1 LPTFVTIPESDVA
14 NMIDR
19 LRYLDE
25 SLSNQPIVQEQQDLS
40 LQILDTLKT
49 LTSADEELVKINS
62 PIPFVGTDVEVS
74 FDNSTSH
81 VEPNYD
87 SAPTLDLAESVQDSS
102 LMKCLKPPVAASDS
116 GISFSPTSVDSRS
129 KSSVSSANSASVRV
143 DKDNLSRDARN
154 VTLSLEMQKFKRRT
168 SILETL
174 REVGFKDAEVPPL
187 KLKKPVEVRVIYLRA
202 MEMLGKDYS
211 EDVDVKVGLSDRHRL
226 VSVSLTHDENRVF
239 PHQHKPAYFLSHFT
253 EPKRRDAAMPLHDPK
268 DLLSL
273 VPVSYGLV
281 DAVPASPSSWNVFFV
296 DHFCAITFMEN
307 PPKIIAQY
315 PCLRLRL
322 TCHLSLSLASR
333 IRSPLFPISVRAS
346 RQRREDSGDSSKSTE
361 ALISLAL
368 QLDGLDLFYLQRRDE
383 ALDGRLLLDKPGTEA
398 VVSAWDLFFSTVH
411 FALRFR
417 TLGRRTFEDVSIE
430 LVSLPGRDFYDDKE
444 FLALHL

>member
-1 LPTFVTIPESDVA
+1 MYVILPT
-14 NMIDR
+14 
-19 LRYLDE
+19 YLSVCLSTFLSSCLSVFLNIFHSVFRSVFSQ
-25 SLSNQPIVQEQQDLS
+25 SLFLC
-40 LQILDTLKT
+40 
-49 LTSADEELVKINS
+49 LTSTI
-62 PIPFVGTDVEVS
+62 FT
-74 FDNSTSH
+74 
-81 VEPNYD
+81 
-87 SAPTLDLAESVQDSS
+87 
-102 LMKCLKPPVAASDS
+102 
-116 GISFSPTSVDSRS
+116 
-129 KSSVSSANSASVRV
+129 
-143 DKDNLSRDARN
+143 
-154 VTLSLEMQKFKRRT
+154 
-168 SILETL
+168 
-174 REVGFKDAEVPPL
+174 PL
-187 KLKKPVEVRVIYLRA
+187 
-202 MEMLGKDYS
+202 
-211 EDVDVKVGLSDRHRL
+211 
-226 VSVSLTHDENRVF
+226 
-239 PHQHKPAYFLSHFT
+239 
-253 EPKRRDAAMPLHDPK
+253 AMPLHDPK